1 MKPKDQRIAIAEAVG
16 WEKHREIEP
25 GHWVWRHPVTKLV
38 CGQTLIPDYLNDLNA
53 MHAAEQTLRDQCLY
67 WPDYIDELVT
77 LCTNAYP
84 HLPNEKLEPNWSATV
99 GATAEQRAEAFLR
112 CLGLWKD

>member
-1 MKPKDQRIAIAEAVG
+1 MKPEDQQIAIAEALG
-16 WEKHREIEP
+16 FRNMRADNGIWFGTAKESQSEETWP
-25 GHWVWRHPVTKLV
+25 L
-38 CGQTLIPDYLNDLNA
+38 PDYLNDLNA
-53 MHAAEQTLRDQCLY
+53 MYAAEQTLRDQCLY